1 MLKWQSCF
9 LNKNLKI
16 PAVTSMKSLGN
27 FLNDQFKYNINAS
40 LREMNIPNFKNLMNK
55 QSPS

>member
-1 MLKWQSCF
+1 
-9 LNKNLKI
+9 
-16 PAVTSMKSLGN
+16 MKSLGN